1 MILAGNEGADFP
13 SDPSINLE
21 HQRDDPTRLILSQGH
36 SIVRGHG
43 DGVTVNVRRPNV
55 DLLVALISGREGGL
69 VSDLLAMV
77 SGVKVKPVVV
87 NTDSVIRVS
96 GGNGDL
102 EAWREDVRVRD
113 VEDVNGGVLEDEP
126 RFRRAEDGP
135 HDEDGD

>member
-77 SGVKVKPVVV
+77 SGVKVKLVVV

-96 GGNGDL
+96 GGNCDL
-102 EAWREDVRVRD
+102 EA
-113 VEDVNGGVLEDEP
+113 
-126 RFRRAEDGP
+126 
-135 HDEDGD
+135 

>member
-21 HQRDDPTRLILSQGH
+21 HQRDDPTRLILSQGQG
-36 SIVRGHG
+36 IVRGHG

-55 DLLVALISGREGGL
+55 DLLVALISGRKGGL

-77 SGVKVKPVVV
+77 SGVKVKLVVV

-96 GGNGDL
+96 GGNCDL
-102 EAWREDVRVRD
+102 EA
-113 VEDVNGGVLEDEP
+113 
-126 RFRRAEDGP
+126 
-135 HDEDGD
+135 